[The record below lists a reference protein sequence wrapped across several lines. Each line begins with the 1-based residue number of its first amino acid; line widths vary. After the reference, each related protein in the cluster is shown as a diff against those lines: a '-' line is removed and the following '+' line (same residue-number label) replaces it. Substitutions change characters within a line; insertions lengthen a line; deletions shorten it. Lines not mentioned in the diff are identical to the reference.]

1 MKYILFVL
9 LFVCIIAPAF
19 ILAQDNPPKQA
30 PLVAVKLYT
39 PDSAVKFAAA
49 DIATL
54 PPEEAKFTRYLSLY
68 SIPPERRRAYGQTLS
83 FVVNSLSQR
92 RRIYIPVFVG
102 GTDETLIR
110 INIENYDW
118 DAQSWENLGKK
129 GSGVKPQAEPYFH
142 ALIEKIDS
150 TTKLERKTIT
160 RKKKVETGYYNQAGQ
175 KLYREVEVTEE
186 VDVEVKGDPVK
197 NRVLAAAPW
206 VDPVAIAA
214 LIKATNSEFPVM
226 RADWFIIKATL
237 PPAYYDFLKLG
248 DDIKDFE
255 RLIFTDQKLAEKA
268 RSQFKGV
275 VVTSIVARNNRTL
288 LRSPT
293 FTNGY
298 YWQSHDSLSSVDD
311 RQYVQNI
318 LNEKFDATEDI
329 GTLPNG
335 LQAYFLTDGKGKRL
349 DFANPDVAID
359 NTAVDRIVRT
369 GRSCMICHSEGI
381 KPIDDEIRTLTK
393 KLQNKEAIKLLI
405 ANKED
410 AFKIDDLFGT
420 DLDKQIIKD
429 QNIFSE
435 AVAET
440 TGLPMDVNA
449 KQYAAIYD
457 WYAEHLLTVEDV
469 VREVGLPPDLLEK
482 YVRLSNDNVILGLVK
497 QPIRPIR
504 RDQWERSFQGFMIIV
519 IAAQQGA
526 VPIQPQPP
534 FVKQTQ

>member
-1 MKYILFVL
+1 MKYILFGIL
-9 LFVCIIAPAF
+9 ILCILTPVF

-30 PLVAVKLYT
+30 PIVAVKLYT
-39 PDSAVKFAAA
+39 PDSSVRFAAA

-54 PPEEAKFTRYLSLY
+54 SPEEARFTRYLSLY
-68 SIPPERRRAYGQTLS
+68 NIPPERRKAYGETLS
-83 FVVNSLSQR
+83 FVVNSLSTR
-92 RRIYIPVFVG
+92 RRVYIPVFVG

-110 INIENYDW
+110 INMENYEW
-118 DAQSWENLGKK
+118 NTQAWENLGKK
-129 GSGVKPQAEPYFH
+129 GSGPKLVAEPYFH
-142 ALIEKIDS
+142 AFIEKINS
-150 TTKLERKTIT
+150 ITKLERKTLT
-160 RKKKVETGYYNQAGQ
+160 RKKKVETGFYNQQGQ
-175 KLYREVEVTEE
+175 KLFKEMEVTEE
-186 VDVEVKGDPVK
+186 VDVEVQGDPIK

-206 VDPVAIAA
+206 IDPVAIVA

-226 RADWFIIKATL
+226 RADWFIVNATL
-237 PPAYYDFLKLG
+237 PPAYHEFLKLG

-255 RLIFTDQKLAEKA
+255 RLIFTDTKLAEKA
-268 RSQFKGV
+268 RSQIKGV

-349 DFANPDVAID
+349 DFANPDIAID

-381 KPIDDEIRTLTK
+381 KYIDDEIRTLTK

-405 ANKED
+405 TNKDD
-410 AFKIDDLFGT
+410 AYRIDDLFGT
-420 DLDKQIIKD
+420 NLDKQIVKD
-429 QNIFSE
+429 QNIFAE
-435 AVAET
+435 AIAEA
-440 TGLPMDVNA
+440 TGLLPEING
-449 KQYAAIYD
+449 KQYANIYD
-457 WYAEHLLTVEDV
+457 WYAEHLLTTEDV
-469 VREVGLPPDLLEK
+469 VREVGLPPDLLDK
-482 YVRLSNDNVILGLVK
+482 YVRLSNDNVILGLLK

-504 RDQWERSFQGFMIIV
+504 RDQWERSFQGFMIVV
-519 IAAQQGA
+519 IAAQQGTA
-526 VPIQPQPP
+526 P
-534 FVKQTQ
+534 FVKQP